1 MLIYV
6 LVLFIIFTFILVPTY
21 LVLSTEIYG
30 DFYFKNIEGR
40 KVLLNSKEK
49 SNVKINY
56 DYVYKNYSN
65 TFRML
70 KNYFIFLFILFL
82 VILIYNSF
90 SYYEIINFI
99 MENQENIILI
109 FIILTIGILILI
121 NRISTAFYFVDTE
134 NNKILY
140 RKILF
145 GNFKKVNGKIT
156 YKYYNNEYKMII
168 KIKFRQGIPRYIELK
183 MGKSLI
189 TKFTIYKIIDNNFNV
204 EFITLINKKLTFL

>member
-70 KNYFIFLFILFL
+70 KNYFIFIIIIFIS
-82 VILIYNSF
+82 YF
-90 SYYEIINFI
+90 SINF
-99 MENQENIILI
+99 
-109 FIILTIGILILI
+109 FK
-121 NRISTAFYFVDTE
+121 IS
-134 NNKILY
+134 K
-140 RKILF
+140 
-145 GNFKKVNGKIT
+145 
-156 YKYYNNEYKMII
+156 
-168 KIKFRQGIPRYIELK
+168 
-183 MGKSLI
+183 
-189 TKFTIYKIIDNNFNV
+189 
-204 EFITLINKKLTFL
+204 

>member
-65 TFRML
+65 EGFSTAVLEEYLLCIIITIASIYFRTYIVWL
-70 KNYFIFLFILFL
+70 GAFIAFSLHLFFHIIQSIIIKRYIPALSTSIILLPISL
-82 VILIYNSF
+82 VLINTVIYNAKYSIF
-90 SYYEIINFI
+90 SITISS
-99 MENQENIILI
+99 I
-109 FIILTIGILILI
+109 FCLILMML
-121 NRISTAFYFVDTE
+121 NLKFVHKLMDKVTE
-134 NNKILY
+134 
-140 RKILF
+140 
-145 GNFKKVNGKIT
+145 
-156 YKYYNNEYKMII
+156 II
-168 KIKFRQGIPRYIELK
+168 KICE
-183 MGKSLI
+183 
-189 TKFTIYKIIDNNFNV
+189 
-204 EFITLINKKLTFL
+204 

>member
-1 MLIYV
+1 MEGLMLIYV

-70 KNYFIFLFILFL
+70 KNYFKE
-82 VILIYNSF
+82 NDR
-90 SYYEIINFI
+90 YYENDLSIYEFPD
-99 MENQENIILI
+99 E
-109 FIILTIGILILI
+109 LTII
-121 NRISTAFYFVDTE
+121 
-134 NNKILY
+134 
-140 RKILF
+140 
-145 GNFKKVNGKIT
+145 
-156 YKYYNNEYKMII
+156 
-168 KIKFRQGIPRYIELK
+168 
-183 MGKSLI
+183 
-189 TKFTIYKIIDNNFNV
+189 
-204 EFITLINKKLTFL
+204 